1 MKQKPVLWIGR
12 CFKMELIVAGRI
24 LEDLLMSGILR
35 RIWKGLADISLQ
47 QLHLK
52 SIRGKIFIMFAV
64 TFLSITVLTALNFW
78 NLSTLKTR
86 LLLSEGYD
94 DLLNNILEIRRFE
107 KNFLIYGDNQSLVES
122 KDYLDRIDTLVVNLS
137 DDLPQLVGQQSY
149 ANFRTTLHDYRTLV
163 GNINRGDP
171 ATPEILRNLGKTLID
186 SADHFRE
193 IKRKR
198 IHATIARTSILPVAF
213 FAILLLLM
221 ALVFWII
228 SNGLL
233 KPLDVVMETTR
244 LVGRG
249 DFRPIHYDGVR
260 LEEISGLIEAF
271 NHMAQELETNQE
283 DLVQARKIAAIGTF
297 TAGIAHE
304 LNNPINNIALT
315 AESLKEEFAGKMDAD
330 CTEMLGDILGQAERA
345 ADIVKNLLDFSRT
358 ENPAYS
364 KLSPAQILTSTVG
377 LVKNQ
382 FKMVGLHLETSVAR
396 DLPLIMG
403 NLGNLQ
409 QVFTNLLLNAIQAT
423 PQGGKIGMH
432 VDRAATP
439 GYIGFTVEDSGPGI
453 PHEIQHKIF
462 EPFFSTKEVGKG
474 TGLGLAVSY
483 SIVKRH
489 GGRIEVFSEAGRG
502 ARFTLL
508 LPHVPETHNKD
519 FLGWTAS

>member
-1 MKQKPVLWIGR
+1 
-12 CFKMELIVAGRI
+12 MELTEPAGDM
-24 LEDLLMSGILR
+24 EDNMEGIPM
-35 RIWKGLADISLQ
+35 INIPKPSWQSASHIFLQ
-47 QLHLK
+47 QLHMR
-52 SIRGKIFIMFAV
+52 SIKGKILVMFAV
-64 TFLSITVLTALNFW
+64 TFLSITALTALNFG
-78 NLSTLKTR
+78 NLSMLKTR
-86 LLLSEGYD
+86 MLLSERYD
-94 DLLNNILEIRRFE
+94 DLLNYILEIRRFE
-107 KNFLIYGDNQSLVES
+107 KNFLIYSDNRSIDES
-122 KDYLDRIDTLVVNLS
+122 KDYLDRIDMLVADLS
-137 DDLPQLVGQQSY
+137 EDLPQLVGQQS
-149 ANFRTTLHDYRTLV
+149 FTDFKTTLLEYHALV
-163 GNINRGDP
+163 GNISKGASAN
-171 ATPEILRNLGKTLID
+171 PEILRNLGKTLTD
-186 SADHFRE
+186 AADRFRE

-221 ALVFWII
+221 ALVFRII

-249 DFRPIHYDGVR
+249 DFRPIHYEGVR

-283 DLVQARKIAAIGTF
+283 DLVQARKIAALGTF

-315 AESLKEEFAGKMDAD
+315 AESLKEELSEKMDAD
-330 CTEMLGDILGQAERA
+330 CTEMLGDILSQAERA

-358 ENPAYS
+358 ENPAYNN
-364 KLSPAQILTSTVG
+364 LAPAQILTSTVG

-382 FKMVGLHLETSVAR
+382 FKIVGLRLETSVAR
-396 DLPLIMG
+396 DLPLIRG

-439 GYIGFTVEDSGPGI
+439 GFISFTVEDSGPGI
-453 PHEIQHKIF
+453 PPEIQHKIF

-489 GGRIEVFSEAGRG
+489 GGRIEVFSEAGKG
-502 ARFTLL
+502 ARFTVL
-508 LPHVPETHNKD
+508 LPHVPEVIAND
-519 FLGWTAS
+519 FIGWTAS

>member
-1 MKQKPVLWIGR
+1 METVVLIGEIEV
-12 CFKMELIVAGRI
+12 FQMTDSPMSFWQ
-24 LEDLLMSGILR
+24 DLSHVFLR
-35 RIWKGLADISLQ
+35 
-47 QLHLK
+47 QLHMR
-52 SIRGKIFIMFAV
+52 SIKGKIFVMFAV
-64 TFLSITVLTALNFW
+64 TFLSITALTVLNFG
-78 NLSTLKTR
+78 NLSMLKTR
-86 LLLSEGYD
+86 MLLSERYD

-107 KNFLIYGDNQSLVES
+107 KNFLIYSDNRSLNES
-122 KDYLDRIDTLVVNLS
+122 KDYLDRIDTLVADLS
-137 DDLPQLVGQQSY
+137 EDLPQLVGQQS
-149 ANFRTTLHDYRTLV
+149 FSDFKTTLLEYHTLIGKISQGEV
-163 GNINRGDP
+163 AN
-171 ATPEILRNLGKTLID
+171 PEILRNLGKTLTD
-186 SADHFRE
+186 DADRFRE

-198 IHATIARTSILPVAF
+198 IHATIARTSILPIAF

-221 ALVFWII
+221 ALVFRII

-283 DLVQARKIAAIGTF
+283 DLVQARKIAALGTF

-315 AESLKEEFAGKMDAD
+315 AESLKEELSEKIDDD
-330 CTEMLGDILGQAERA
+330 CTEMLGDILSQAERA

-364 KLSPAQILTSTVG
+364 NLAPAQILTSTIG

-382 FKMVGLHLETSVAR
+382 FKIVGLRLETSVAR
-396 DLPLIMG
+396 DLPLIRG

-432 VDRAATP
+432 VDRATTS
-439 GYIGFTVEDSGPGI
+439 GFISFTVEDSGPGI
-453 PHEIQHKIF
+453 PPDIQHKIF

-483 SIVKRH
+483 SIIKRH

-502 ARFTLL
+502 ARFTVL
-508 LPHVPETHNKD
+508 LPHIPDIIAKD
-519 FLGWTAS
+519 FIGWTAS